1 MKIKLIDFGVP
12 EHQDVYKRQRVDGV
26 KVGENP
32 EGGED
37 VTLAGALM
45 GLFRPC
51 LLYTS
56 TERSPLRE
64 MSAVMACVSLLKA
77 RHTKDIP

>member
-1 MKIKLIDFGVP
+1 MTSP
-12 EHQDVYKRQRVDGV
+12 WACRRC

-45 GLFRPC
+45 GLFRPDTEEFTEENA
-51 LLYTS
+51 LLTAI
-56 TERSPLRE
+56 TGKRRQFFL
-64 MSAVMACVSLLKA
+64 
-77 RHTKDIP
+77 